1 MPKVAR
7 HYYFMVL
14 ACVTFTFRI
23 SCGRK
28 RPFWRSCTASPSS
41 TVRPRSMPGTLFEPL
56 FKLTE
61 QYNRLGLTLKYLG
74 VHNWSLIHLNWAL
87 ECASSNTDDFRGPM
101 TIAEIKF
108 HIGHVYELQQK
119 YHDARRLYEQV
130 LTDES
135 KTSEIE
141 SATHTTLGNCY
152 NCLIDDL
159 I

>member
-1 MPKVAR
+1 
-7 HYYFMVL
+7 
-14 ACVTFTFRI
+14 
-23 SCGRK
+23 
-28 RPFWRSCTASPSS
+28 
-41 TVRPRSMPGTLFEPL
+41 MPGTCFLCRVIKPTL
-56 FKLTE
+56 KT
-61 QYNRLGLTLKYLG
+61 RLGLTLKYLG

-130 LTDES
+130 LGDET

-141 SATHTTLGNCY
+141 SATHTTLGLSYSVLNCS
-152 NCLIDDL
+152 LTSFTL
-159 I
+159 